1 MIKILSK
8 LKKML
13 KVLISIPSVILIGL
27 IRIYQKLSPIKIV
40 PTCRFYP
47 TCSQYFVEAL
57 QKYGLIKGSYLGI
70 KRILRCHPYN
80 KGGYDPLK

>member
-1 MIKILSK
+1 VINILSK

-13 KVLISIPSVILIGL
+13 KVLLSIPSVILIGL
-27 IRIYQKLSPIKIV
+27 IRVYQKLSPVKII